1 MDTLLREILTSR
13 VYEVARETPLDPAPR
28 LSRRIGNDVLL
39 KREDLQPI
47 FSFKIR
53 GAYNR
58 IARFSE
64 SQRAQGVIAASAGN
78 HAQGVAFSARQ
89 LAMRA
94 VIVMPQTTPEIKVEA
109 VRALGAEV
117 VLVGDHYADAQRHSE
132 RLARET
138 GLTPVHPFD
147 DPLVIAGQGTVG
159 VELLRQSP
167 RDLDAVFVPVGG
179 GGLIAGMAAYIKA
192 VSPEVRIIGV
202 EPADADAMA
211 RSLEAGYRVR
221 LDEVGIFADG
231 VAVEQV
237 GEHTFPIVQAAVS
250 EIIRTTNDEICAAI
264 KDIFDD
270 TRTIVEPAG
279 ALALAG
285 LKIYAERPDVRGRRL
300 AAVLSGANMNFDR
313 LRFVAERAE
322 LGEGREALLAVTI
335 PERPGAFR
343 EFCAALDARVIT
355 EFNYRLSGRD
365 EAQIFVGVATRT
377 RDDGERLADRLLGM
391 GYETAD
397 LSGNEMAK
405 LHVRHM
411 VGGRTPHV
419 TSERVCRF
427 EFPERPGA
435 LLQFLDSLGGRWNI
449 SLFHYRNHGADFGRV
464 LAAFEVPDAERSSF
478 EAFLAGTRLSLRARR
493 GQRRVSSIP
502 WPLSAPSKRR
512 ASSAIPAFD
521 PSLRPRLLRDSRLR
535 TQR

>member
-1 MDTLLREILTSR
+1 MEELVRQILTSR
-13 VYEVARETPLDPAPR
+13 VYEVAKETPLDPAPR
-28 LSRRIGNDVLL
+28 LSRRLENTVLL

-58 IARFSE
+58 IARLSDAE
-64 SQRAQGVIAASAGN
+64 RARGVIAASAGN
-78 HAQGVAFSARQ
+78 HAQGVAFSAKR
-89 LAMRA
+89 LGIRA
-94 VIVMPQTTPEIKVEA
+94 VIVMPQTTPDIKIDA

-117 VLVGDHYADAQRHSE
+117 LLVGDRYAQAQEHSE
-132 RLARET
+132 RLAREA
-138 GLTPVHPFD
+138 GLVFIHPFD

-159 VELLRQSP
+159 VELLRQGP
-167 RDLDAVFVPVGG
+167 DDLTAVFVPVGG
-179 GGLIAGMAAYIKA
+179 GGLIAGIGACVNALK
-192 VSPEVRIIGV
+192 PGVRVIGV
-202 EPADADAMA
+202 EPVDADAMA
-211 RSLEAGYRVR
+211 QSIEAGRRVT
-221 LDEVGIFADG
+221 LDEVGLFADG
-231 VAVEQV
+231 VAVQQV
-237 GEHTFPIVQAAVS
+237 GALTFPIAQAAVHAIVRVS
-250 EIIRTTNDEICAAI
+250 NDEICAAI

-285 LKIYAERPDVRGRRL
+285 LKAWVEDGQIKEQRL

-343 EFCAALDARVIT
+343 EFCAALGRCVVT

-365 EAQIFVGVATRT
+365 EAQIFVGISTQSRHHGQTIAA
-377 RDDGERLADRLLGM
+377 RLRGL

-397 LSGNEMAK
+397 LSANEMAK

-411 VGGRTPHV
+411 VGGHAPHV
-419 TSERVCRF
+419 AAERVCRF

-435 LLQFLDSLGGRWNI
+435 LLQFLDALGGRWNI
-449 SLFHYRNHGADFGRV
+449 SLFHYRNHGADVGRV
-464 LAAFEVPDAERSSF
+464 LAAFEVPDPERPAF
-478 EAFLAGTRLSLRARR
+478 EAFLSGLGYRFRFDENNDAYRR
-493 GQRRVSSIP
+493 FLGGAAAV
-502 WPLSAPSKRR
+502 
-512 ASSAIPAFD
+512 
-521 PSLRPRLLRDSRLR
+521 
-535 TQR
+535 

>member
-1 MDTLLREILTSR
+1 MMDPLLREILTSR
-13 VYEVARETPLDPAPR
+13 VYEVARETPLDLAPR
-28 LSRRIGNDVLL
+28 LSHRFDNDVLL

-58 IARFSE
+58 IARLSE
-64 SQRAQGVIAASAGN
+64 AERARGVIAASAGN
-78 HAQGVAFSARQ
+78 HAQGVAFSARR
-89 LAMRA
+89 LGLRA
-94 VIVMPQTTPEIKVEA
+94 VIVMPRTTPEIKVEA

-117 VLVGDHYADAQRHSE
+117 VLVGDRYAEAQQHSE
-132 RLARET
+132 RLAQDT
-138 GLTPVHPFD
+138 GLAFVHPFD
-147 DPLVIAGQGTVG
+147 DPLVIAGQGTIA

-167 RDLDAVFVPVGG
+167 SLTAVFVPVGG
-179 GGLIAGMAAYIKA
+179 GGLIAGMGAYIKA
-192 VSPEVRIIGV
+192 LKPDVQVIGV
-202 EPADADAMA
+202 EPVDADAMA
-211 RSLEAGYRVR
+211 QSLASGRRVR
-221 LDEVGIFADG
+221 LDEVGMFADG
-231 VAVEQV
+231 VAVQQV
-237 GEHTFPIVQAAVS
+237 GEHTFPIVQATVS
-250 EIIRTTNDEICAAI
+250 EIVRVDNDEICAAI

-285 LKIYAERPDVRGRRL
+285 LKSYVNTRQARGQRL

-343 EFCAALDARVIT
+343 AFCGALGARVVT

-365 EAQIFVGVATRT
+365 QAQIFVGVATRSHHEGDELAARL
-377 RDDGERLADRLLGM
+377 RDL

-411 VGGRTPHV
+411 VGGRSPHV
-419 TSERVCRF
+419 ASERVCRF

-435 LLQFLDSLGGRWNI
+435 LLQFLDALGGRWNI

-464 LAAFEVPDAERSSF
+464 LAAFEVPDAERSAF
-478 EAFLAGTRLSLRARR
+478 EAFLSGLGYRFQFDENNDAYRR
-493 GQRRVSSIP
+493 FLGHDGHR
-502 WPLSAPSKRR
+502 
-512 ASSAIPAFD
+512 
-521 PSLRPRLLRDSRLR
+521 
-535 TQR
+535 